1 MWCPDTSHVISAAIG
16 TNPWAATKEE
26 RVKKKKLRKSLQF
39 GERPIVPRRRPFW
52 SVEWHMCAILIAAD
66 ADILFVDCQ
75 LLNSCA
81 WSWKRFFPG
90 QQNKDELPYVRNL
103 KNSSA
108 NTVPLAHYLLFH
120 DYYLLPRWKVA
131 CEALST
137 EKNCALSPQRHCEL
151 NSHLQFLNEN
161 CGATLAST
169 QFHSV
174 KPCCW
179 GWLCSHLPSVKQ
191 MFNWLA
197 TNAWKLKLGKYLCS
211 SWGEKI
217 LQRLFKW
224 SEKHVWEQIDPTH
237 ANPLSEPVQDDKN
250 L

>member
-90 QQNKDELPYVRNL
+90 QQNKDELPHVRNL

-108 NTVPLAHYLLFH
+108 NTVPLAHYLLFSW
-120 DYYLLPRWKVA
+120 LLFIASVEGCMRG
-131 CEALST
+131 T
-137 EKNCALSPQRHCEL
+137 IHREKLRVVTA
-151 NSHLQFLNEN
+151 
-161 CGATLAST
+161 ATLRAE
-169 QFHSV
+169 
-174 KPCCW
+174 
-179 GWLCSHLPSVKQ
+179 
-191 MFNWLA
+191 LA
-197 TNAWKLKLGKYLCS
+197 FTISKWKLRSDPCFDTVSLCKTLLLGVA
-211 SWGEKI
+211 
-217 LQRLFKW
+217 LFALAKCKT
-224 SEKHVWEQIDPTH
+224 SV
-237 ANPLSEPVQDDKN
+237 
-250 L
+250 